1 VKSPKNYGNKLAHRK
16 YIKYHQI
23 SIKKHHNGFW
33 GFNNI
38 YITPA
43 RCSIFIYGKKNL
55 RFLVICEVNHGA
67 YGPFKG
73 PFMNHL
79 GMIPRLLTM
88 IPGLGRSEV
97 VIIYPLVNEQ
107 FAIENGH
114 RNSVVP
120 LKNVDFRVRYLWRIT
135 IFNG

>member
-1 VKSPKNYGNKLAHRK
+1 
-16 YIKYHQI
+16 
-23 SIKKHHNGFW
+23 
-33 GFNNI
+33 
-38 YITPA
+38 
-43 RCSIFIYGKKNL
+43 
-55 RFLVICEVNHGA
+55 
-67 YGPFKG
+67 
-73 PFMNHL
+73 MNHL